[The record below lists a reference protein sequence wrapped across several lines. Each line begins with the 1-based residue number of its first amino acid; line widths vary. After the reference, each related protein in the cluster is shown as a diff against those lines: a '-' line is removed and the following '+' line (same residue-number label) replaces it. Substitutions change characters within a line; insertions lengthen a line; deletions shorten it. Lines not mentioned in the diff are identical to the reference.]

1 MFVDFFNSLRGQL
14 VIVELK
20 NNVIFKGK
28 LQFCDNLMNIKLVEI
43 NFLNKKDFPQVP
55 PISSAIIRGSSVRYV
70 HLPDEY
76 VDKERDNLGKY
87 SSTLFTL
94 NTFSHCSLRITLT
107 MFIRISI

>member
-70 HLPDEY
+70 HLPDEF
-76 VDKERDNLGKY
+76 VDKEKLHE
-87 SSTLFTL
+87 L
-94 NTFSHCSLRITLT
+94 TFSWNDKIKEQ
-107 MFIRISI
+107 MK